1 MKAEKRYEHIE
12 AWGHMLRST
21 RAYIKR
27 QQQLAVQE
35 QAPVDAIYRDHENQQ
50 WHRFSEVRNEETLRY
65 FRTYRP
71 DLFPE
76 SRVSRAIA
84 S

>member
-1 MKAEKRYEHIE
+1 MKAERYEHLE

-21 RAYIKR
+21 RSYIRR

-35 QAPVDAIYRDHENQQ
+35 KAPIDAIYRDHANQV
-50 WHRFSEVRNEETLRY
+50 WHRFSEVKNEETLRY

-76 SRVSRAIA
+76 SRVAQAIA

>member
-1 MKAEKRYEHIE
+1 MRAEAYEHIA

-27 QQQLAVQE
+27 QQELAAQE
-35 QAPVDAIYRDHENQQ
+35 KAPVDSIYRDHEHKH

-65 FRTYRP
+65 FREFRP

-76 SRVSRAIA
+76 SRVSQAIRAN
-84 S
+84 